1 MTEPI
6 QEIMFPTVPTLAA
19 LSIYLSKDAKQKAA
33 LKAKLRRLCE
43 YKRNHRLQVPEW
55 LHKQWKENAGNHL
68 EMALQF
74 QKTGFNKDLLPPF
87 FQCQATISSRSH
99 SWKSQQLPPRMSL
112 SRSVRRPTQRLTV
125 NPIKSLLD
133 GIPRVA

>member
-33 LKAKLRRLCE
+33 LKA
-43 YKRNHRLQVPEW
+43 RLQVPEW